1 MAKKSSPFSI
11 FFYGVVL
18 FFFQLTRLL
27 PLSLSRKFGIFLGD
41 LAFFIIPRLKK
52 IGMANLAIAYGD
64 KMPLKEK
71 KRILRGAARN
81 LGIIAAEFSR
91 IPSIAKGGLKNM
103 ISVEGIEEALSH
115 KPAVLLAAH
124 HSNWEWMLPV
134 AYDLGLRT
142 AVIVNPFR
150 NAFLD
155 HFVNQHRLSG
165 GTITVRKQGAVQEM
179 ENLFKNGVSPS
190 MLGDQSPRNGGVPIK
205 FFGSPAWASIGP
217 AMIAMKTDSPVI
229 PASMARDNKG
239 HYTLKFFPAI
249 HMRNSGQ
256 YLEDLVFNTQR
267 CQDALETIIRA
278 HPEQWLWFHQRW
290 RKRERLEKEWA
301 FRLEK
306 PSQDSDTVQS
316 LKDQESA

>member
-1 MAKKSSPFSI
+1 MTKRNSPFS
-11 FFYGVVL
+11 FLFYGVVL

-27 PLSLSRKFGIFLGD
+27 PLSLSRRFGILLGD
-41 LAFFIIPRLKK
+41 LAFFLIPRLKK
-52 IGMANLAIAYGD
+52 IGLANLAIAYGD
-64 KMPLKEK
+64 EMPLKEK

-91 IPSIAKGGLKNM
+91 IPAIAKGGLKNM

-134 AYDLGLRT
+134 ACDLGLKT

-150 NAFLD
+150 NASLD
-155 HFVNQHRLSG
+155 HFVDRLRLSG
-165 GTITVRKQGAVQEM
+165 GTITVKKRGAVHEM
-179 ENLFKNGVSPS
+179 ENLFKNGISPS
-190 MLGDQSPRNGGVPIK
+190 MLGDQSPRNGAVPIK
-205 FFGSPAWASIGP
+205 FFGAPAWASIGP
-217 AMIAMKTDSPVI
+217 VMIAMKTGSPVI
-229 PASMARDNKG
+229 PASMARDDKG

-256 YLEDLVFNTQR
+256 YLEDLVFNTQC
-267 CQDALETIIRA
+267 CQDALEIIVRA

-290 RKRERLEKEWA
+290 RKRERLEKEWVL
-301 FRLEK
+301 RLAT
-306 PSQDSDTVQS
+306 PSDGSDNEQS
-316 LKDQESA
+316 REDQESA